1 MVVGLVAL
9 AVWLLSPN
17 NPEAPASPVSSNRP
31 TPAATSESLPSTTE
45 EPTTTAEVPPPVEET
60 TSSSKRDDAAA
71 DRAGDDSEDHAEDD
85 AVEADDAENRRR
97 RQTTPPTTPTT
108 VQHADDPRFVLSS
121 EGTIVGGR
129 FRLDQP
135 IGRGRAGI
143 VWLAFDTR
151 LFRTVA
157 MKRMYLPVGAGDR
170 AEQARAAAMQ
180 EGKDAARIEHP
191 SAIKVFDVLPD
202 GQDVWLVMEYIPSR
216 SMATFLAEH
225 GRLTPDQAAALGIQL
240 GNALAAIHAAGFVH
254 RTLEPGTVLLA
265 DDGGVKLTD
274 IGISGGGPHAA
285 YVAPEVA
292 RGLPP
297 TPAADVFSLGATLYT
312 SVEGVPP
319 FGDDGQSSER
329 PAQNAGVLTA
339 ALRKMLRSDPTTRPT
354 MADTVRSLSAIT
366 EGRETAFIP
375 PTAPGMPPPA
385 PAALQPGAGARGT
398 ADAAVGTAVPAA
410 AADRRAR
417 LRSSAEET
425 QRMQPVPPPT
435 QYAPPPAPGPQPP
448 ADAWNLP
455 VSKKTLVTVAAIL
468 AAVLVGILVSELF
481 FV

>member
-1 MVVGLVAL
+1 M
-9 AVWLLSPN
+9 
-17 NPEAPASPVSSNRP
+17 
-31 TPAATSESLPSTTE
+31 
-45 EPTTTAEVPPPVEET
+45 
-60 TSSSKRDDAAA
+60 
-71 DRAGDDSEDHAEDD
+71 
-85 AVEADDAENRRR
+85 
-97 RQTTPPTTPTT
+97 
-108 VQHADDPRFVLSS
+108 SS

-157 MKRMYLPVGAGDR
+157 MKRMYLPVGLPPER
-170 AEQARAAAMQ
+170 AEAAKAQAMQ
-180 EGKDAARIEHP
+180 EGKNAAKIEHAC
-191 SAIKVFDVLPD
+191 AITVFDVLPD

-225 GRLTPDQAAALGIQL
+225 GRLSPDQAAALGIQL
-240 GNALAAIHAAGFVH
+240 GGALATIHAAGFVH

-274 IGISGGGPHAA
+274 IGIAGGGPNPA

-297 TPAADVFSLGATLYT
+297 SPPADVYSLGATLYT
-312 SVEGVPP
+312 AVEGVPP

-329 PAQNAGVLTA
+329 PPLNAGVLA
-339 ALRKMLRSDPTTRPT
+339 GALRKMLRADPATRPT
-354 MADTVRSLSAIT
+354 MQDTVIALSAIT

-375 PTAPGMPPPA
+375 PTAPGMHPGQRPTHAGPTQQFQQQIPVTPPPGYPQAPPPPYSLQQAPTEFMRPPA
-385 PAALQPGAGARGT
+385 PA
-398 ADAAVGTAVPAA
+398 PAA
-410 AADRRAR
+410 A
-417 LRSSAEET
+417 SAGLS
-425 QRMQPVPPPT
+425 
-435 QYAPPPAPGPQPP
+435 PAT
-448 ADAWNLP
+448 
-455 VSKKTLVTVAAIL
+455 KKWVITGVAIL
-468 AAVLVGILVSELF
+468 AAVIIGILVSELF

>member
-1 MVVGLVAL
+1 M
-9 AVWLLSPN
+9 
-17 NPEAPASPVSSNRP
+17 
-31 TPAATSESLPSTTE
+31 
-45 EPTTTAEVPPPVEET
+45 
-60 TSSSKRDDAAA
+60 
-71 DRAGDDSEDHAEDD
+71 
-85 AVEADDAENRRR
+85 
-97 RQTTPPTTPTT
+97 
-108 VQHADDPRFVLSS
+108 SS

-157 MKRMYLPVGAGDR
+157 MKRMYLPVGGGDR

-191 SAIKVFDVLPD
+191 SAIKVFDVLPE

-225 GRLTPDQAAALGIQL
+225 GRLTSDQAAALGIQL
-240 GNALAAIHAAGFVH
+240 GNALAAIHTAGFVH

-285 YVAPEVA
+285 YVAPEVV

-312 SVEGVPP
+312 AVEGVPP

-329 PAQNAGVLTA
+329 PPQNAGVLTE
-339 ALRKMLRSDPTTRPT
+339 ALRKMLRPDPKTRPT
-354 MADTVRSLSAIT
+354 MADTVRSLKAIT

-375 PTAPGMPPPA
+375 PTAPGMPPPPPPPA
-385 PAALQPGAGARGT
+385 PPFNPGL
-398 ADAAVGTAVPAA
+398 VPAA
-410 AADRRAR
+410 PPMPPSGPQFQQQMPVSPPPPGFSA
-417 LRSSAEET
+417 AEET

-435 QYAPPPAPGPQPP
+435 AQYAPAPAAP
-448 ADAWNLP
+448 ARPAEAWNLP

>member
-1 MVVGLVAL
+1 M
-9 AVWLLSPN
+9 
-17 NPEAPASPVSSNRP
+17 
-31 TPAATSESLPSTTE
+31 
-45 EPTTTAEVPPPVEET
+45 
-60 TSSSKRDDAAA
+60 
-71 DRAGDDSEDHAEDD
+71 
-85 AVEADDAENRRR
+85 
-97 RQTTPPTTPTT
+97 
-108 VQHADDPRFVLSS
+108 SS

-157 MKRMYLPVGAGDR
+157 MKRMYLPVGAGER

-191 SAIKVFDVLPD
+191 CAIKVFDVLPD

-225 GRLTPDQAAALGIQL
+225 GRLTPDQAAQLGIQL

-274 IGISGGGPHAA
+274 IGISGGGPSPA

-292 RGLPP
+292 RGLPG

-329 PAQNAGVLTA
+329 PPQNAGVLTE
-339 ALRKMLRSDPTTRPT
+339 ALRKMLRADPTTRPT
-354 MADTVRSLSAIT
+354 MADTVRSLKAIT

-375 PTAPGMPPPA
+375 PTAPGLPPPPPPPA
-385 PAALQPGAGARGT
+385 PPFNPGL
-398 ADAAVGTAVPAA
+398 AA
-410 AADRRAR
+410 AGPPVPPSGPQFQQQIPVAPPGY
-417 LRSSAEET
+417 SSAEET
-425 QRMQPVPPPT
+425 QRMQPVAPPQATPPYQAT
-435 QYAPPPAPGPQPP
+435 QYAPPPAAP
-448 ADAWNLP
+448 ARPAESWNLP
-455 VSKKTLVTVAAIL
+455 VSKKALVTVAAIL

>member
-1 MVVGLVAL
+1 
-9 AVWLLSPN
+9 
-17 NPEAPASPVSSNRP
+17 
-31 TPAATSESLPSTTE
+31 
-45 EPTTTAEVPPPVEET
+45 
-60 TSSSKRDDAAA
+60 
-71 DRAGDDSEDHAEDD
+71 
-85 AVEADDAENRRR
+85 
-97 RQTTPPTTPTT
+97 
-108 VQHADDPRFVLSS
+108 VLSS

-225 GRLTPDQAAALGIQL
+225 GRLTPDQAAQLGIQL

-339 ALRKMLRSDPTTRPT
+339 ALRKMLRSDPTFRPT

-375 PTAPGMPPPA
+375 PTAPGIPPPPPPPFNPGLAAARPPMPPPMPPSGPQFQQQIPVAA
-385 PAALQPGAGARGT
+385 PGY
-398 ADAAVGTAVPAA
+398 
-410 AADRRAR
+410 
-417 LRSSAEET
+417 SSAEET

-435 QYAPPPAPGPQPP
+435 QFAPPPAPGPQPQ
-448 ADAWNLP
+448 AQAWNLP
-455 VSKKTLVTVAAIL
+455 VSKKTLITVAAIL

>member
-1 MVVGLVAL
+1 M
-9 AVWLLSPN
+9 
-17 NPEAPASPVSSNRP
+17 
-31 TPAATSESLPSTTE
+31 
-45 EPTTTAEVPPPVEET
+45 
-60 TSSSKRDDAAA
+60 
-71 DRAGDDSEDHAEDD
+71 
-85 AVEADDAENRRR
+85 
-97 RQTTPPTTPTT
+97 
-108 VQHADDPRFVLSS
+108 SS

-157 MKRMYLPVGAGDR
+157 MKRMYLPVGAGER

-191 SAIKVFDVLPD
+191 CAIKVFDVLPD

-225 GRLTPDQAAALGIQL
+225 GRLTPDQAAQLGIQL

-274 IGISGGGPHAA
+274 IGISGGGPSPA

-292 RGLPP
+292 RGLPG

-329 PAQNAGVLTA
+329 PPRNSGVLTE
-339 ALRKMLRSDPTTRPT
+339 ALRKMLRTDPNTRPT
-354 MADTVRSLSAIT
+354 MADTVHSLKAIT

-375 PTAPGMPPPA
+375 PTAPGIPPPPPPPFNPGLAPAGPPMPPSGPQFQQSMPVAA
-385 PAALQPGAGARGT
+385 PGYSA
-398 ADAAVGTAVPAA
+398 
-410 AADRRAR
+410 
-417 LRSSAEET
+417 AEET

-435 QYAPPPAPGPQPP
+435 QYARPPAPGARPQ
-448 ADAWNLP
+448 AQEWNLP
-455 VSKKTLVTVAAIL
+455 VSKKTLITVAAIL

>member
-1 MVVGLVAL
+1 M
-9 AVWLLSPN
+9 
-17 NPEAPASPVSSNRP
+17 
-31 TPAATSESLPSTTE
+31 
-45 EPTTTAEVPPPVEET
+45 
-60 TSSSKRDDAAA
+60 
-71 DRAGDDSEDHAEDD
+71 
-85 AVEADDAENRRR
+85 
-97 RQTTPPTTPTT
+97 
-108 VQHADDPRFVLSS
+108 SS

-170 AEQARAAAMQ
+170 AEQARAGAMQ

-225 GRLTPDQAAALGIQL
+225 GRLSPDQAAHLGIQL
-240 GNALAAIHAAGFVH
+240 GNALAAIHTAGFVH

-329 PAQNAGVLTA
+329 PAQNGGVLTA

-354 MADTVRSLSAIT
+354 MADTVHALSAIT

-375 PTAPGMPPPA
+375 PTNPGIPPPPPPPFNPGLA
-385 PAALQPGAGARGT
+385 PAAPPMPPSGPQFQQQLPASAPGY
-398 ADAAVGTAVPAA
+398 
-410 AADRRAR
+410 
-417 LRSSAEET
+417 SSAEET

-435 QYAPPPAPGPQPP
+435 QYAPPPAPGPQPQ
-448 ADAWNLP
+448 AQAWNLP
-455 VSKKTLVTVAAIL
+455 VSKKTLITVAAIL

>member
-1 MVVGLVAL
+1 M
-9 AVWLLSPN
+9 
-17 NPEAPASPVSSNRP
+17 
-31 TPAATSESLPSTTE
+31 
-45 EPTTTAEVPPPVEET
+45 
-60 TSSSKRDDAAA
+60 
-71 DRAGDDSEDHAEDD
+71 
-85 AVEADDAENRRR
+85 
-97 RQTTPPTTPTT
+97 
-108 VQHADDPRFVLSS
+108 SS

-157 MKRMYLPVGAGDR
+157 MKRMYLPVGAGAR

-180 EGKDAARIEHP
+180 EGKDAARIDHP
-191 SAIKVFDVLPD
+191 CAIKVFDVLPD

-225 GRLTPDQAAALGIQL
+225 GRLSPDQAALLGIQL

-274 IGISGGGPHAA
+274 IGISGGGPSPA

-292 RGLPP
+292 RGLPG

-329 PAQNAGVLTA
+329 PPHNSGVLTE
-339 ALRKMLRSDPTTRPT
+339 ALRKMLRADPTTRPT
-354 MADTVRSLSAIT
+354 MTDTVQSLKAIT
-366 EGRETAFIP
+366 EGRETGFIP
-375 PTAPGMPPPA
+375 PTAPGMPPP
-385 PAALQPGAGARGT
+385 PLPPFNPGL
-398 ADAAVGTAVPAA
+398 AA
-410 AADRRAR
+410 AGPPMPPSGPQFQQQLPVAAPGY
-417 LRSSAEET
+417 SSAEET

-435 QYAPPPAPGPQPP
+435 QYAPPLAPGAQPQ
-448 ADAWNLP
+448 AQEWNLP

-468 AAVLVGILVSELF
+468 VAVLVGILVSELF

>member
-1 MVVGLVAL
+1 M
-9 AVWLLSPN
+9 
-17 NPEAPASPVSSNRP
+17 
-31 TPAATSESLPSTTE
+31 
-45 EPTTTAEVPPPVEET
+45 
-60 TSSSKRDDAAA
+60 
-71 DRAGDDSEDHAEDD
+71 
-85 AVEADDAENRRR
+85 
-97 RQTTPPTTPTT
+97 
-108 VQHADDPRFVLSS
+108 SS

-157 MKRMYLPVGAGDR
+157 MKRMYLPVGAGER

-191 SAIKVFDVLPD
+191 CAIKVFDVLPD

-225 GRLTPDQAAALGIQL
+225 GRLTPDQAAQLGIQL

-274 IGISGGGPHAA
+274 IGISGGGPSPA

-292 RGLPP
+292 RGLPG

-312 SVEGVPP
+312 AVEGVPP

-329 PAQNAGVLTA
+329 PPQNSGVLTE
-339 ALRKMLRSDPTTRPT
+339 ALRKMLRADPNTRPT
-354 MADTVRSLSAIT
+354 MADTVHSMKAIT

-375 PTAPGMPPPA
+375 PTAPGMPPP
-385 PAALQPGAGARGT
+385 PPPPFNPGL
-398 ADAAVGTAVPAA
+398 AA
-410 AADRRAR
+410 AGPPMPPSGPQFQQQVPVGAPGF
-417 LRSSAEET
+417 SAAEQT

-435 QYAPPPAPGPQPP
+435 QYAPPLAPGAQPQ
-448 ADAWNLP
+448 AQAQAWNLP

-468 AAVLVGILVSELF
+468 AAVLVGILVTELF

>member
-1 MVVGLVAL
+1 
-9 AVWLLSPN
+9 
-17 NPEAPASPVSSNRP
+17 
-31 TPAATSESLPSTTE
+31 
-45 EPTTTAEVPPPVEET
+45 
-60 TSSSKRDDAAA
+60 
-71 DRAGDDSEDHAEDD
+71 
-85 AVEADDAENRRR
+85 
-97 RQTTPPTTPTT
+97 
-108 VQHADDPRFVLSS
+108 LSS

-157 MKRMYLPVGAGDR
+157 MKRMYLPVGAGER

-225 GRLTPDQAAALGIQL
+225 GRLTPDQAAQLGIQL

-274 IGISGGGPHAA
+274 IGISGGGPSPA

-292 RGLPP
+292 RGLPG

-329 PAQNAGVLTA
+329 PPHNAGVLTE
-339 ALRKMLRSDPTTRPT
+339 ALRKMLRTDPTTRPT
-354 MADTVRSLSAIT
+354 VADTVRSLKAIT

-375 PTAPGMPPPA
+375 PTAPGIPPP
-385 PAALQPGAGARGT
+385 PPPPFNPGL
-398 ADAAVGTAVPAA
+398 AA
-410 AADRRAR
+410 APPVPPGPQFQQQIPIGPPGPGY
-417 LRSSAEET
+417 SSAEET
-425 QRMQPVPPPT
+425 QRMQPVPPPQAT
-435 QYAPPPAPGPQPP
+435 QYAPPPAAAARP
-448 ADAWNLP
+448 AEAWNLP
-455 VSKKTLVTVAAIL
+455 VSKKALVTVAAIL

>member
-1 MVVGLVAL
+1 
-9 AVWLLSPN
+9 
-17 NPEAPASPVSSNRP
+17 
-31 TPAATSESLPSTTE
+31 
-45 EPTTTAEVPPPVEET
+45 
-60 TSSSKRDDAAA
+60 
-71 DRAGDDSEDHAEDD
+71 
-85 AVEADDAENRRR
+85 
-97 RQTTPPTTPTT
+97 
-108 VQHADDPRFVLSS
+108 LSS

-240 GNALAAIHAAGFVH
+240 GNALAAIHSAGFVH

-339 ALRKMLRSDPTTRPT
+339 ALAKMLRSDPTTRPT

-375 PTAPGMPPPA
+375 PTAPGLPPPPPPPFNPGLAPAGPPMPPSGPQFQQQLPIAA
-385 PAALQPGAGARGT
+385 PGYA
-398 ADAAVGTAVPAA
+398 
-410 AADRRAR
+410 
-417 LRSSAEET
+417 SSAEET
-425 QRMQPVPPPT
+425 QRMQPVPPPA

-468 AAVLVGILVSELF
+468 AAVLIGILVSELF

>member
-1 MVVGLVAL
+1 M
-9 AVWLLSPN
+9 
-17 NPEAPASPVSSNRP
+17 
-31 TPAATSESLPSTTE
+31 
-45 EPTTTAEVPPPVEET
+45 
-60 TSSSKRDDAAA
+60 
-71 DRAGDDSEDHAEDD
+71 
-85 AVEADDAENRRR
+85 
-97 RQTTPPTTPTT
+97 
-108 VQHADDPRFVLSS
+108 SS

-157 MKRMYLPVGAGDR
+157 MKRMYLPVGAGER

-191 SAIKVFDVLPD
+191 CAIKVFDVLPD

-225 GRLTPDQAAALGIQL
+225 GRLTPDQAAQLGIQL
-240 GNALAAIHAAGFVH
+240 GNALAAIHGAGFVH

-292 RGLPP
+292 RGLPG

-312 SVEGVPP
+312 AVEGVPP
-319 FGDDGQSSER
+319 FGEDGQSSER
-329 PAQNAGVLTA
+329 PPQNSGVLTE
-339 ALRKMLRSDPTTRPT
+339 ALRKMLRADPDTRPT
-354 MADTVRSLSAIT
+354 MADTVHSLKAIT

-375 PTAPGMPPPA
+375 PTAPAMPTMPVGRPMPPPGA
-385 PAALQPGAGARGT
+385 PMPSGPQFQPQYPMTPPPGYPQGA
-398 ADAAVGTAVPAA
+398 
-410 AADRRAR
+410 
-417 LRSSAEET
+417 T
-425 QRMQPVPPPT
+425 QQIPPVPQAAQAT
-435 QYAPPPAPGPQPP
+435 QYAPGPPPPPQQ
-448 ADAWNLP
+448 AEEWNLP
-455 VSKKTLVTVAAIL
+455 VSKKTLITVAAIL
-468 AAVLVGILVSELF
+468 AAVLVGILVTELF